1 MYDQVDQLGV
11 NTLRTLSIDAIQRAN
26 SGHPGLP
33 MGAAPMAYVLW
44 TRHLKINPKT
54 HMNWVNRDRFVL
66 SAGHGSALLYSL
78 AHLAG
83 YDVSMDDLKN
93 FREWKSNTPGHPEYG
108 CTDGVEATT
117 GPLGQGIS
125 MAVGMA
131 MAEAHLGKKFNREG
145 YPVMD
150 HYTYALIG
158 DGDLMEGVAS
168 EAASLAGHLKLGK
181 LIALY
186 DSNGISLDGK
196 TSASFTEN
204 VGARFEAYGWQYI
217 LVEDGFNL
225 EEIDKAIVQAKV
237 ESDKPTIIEIKTTI
251 GYGSENQGTHKVH
264 GSPLG
269 EEGVAHAKEVYN
281 WNYPPFTVP
290 EEVSQRFKECLQDKG
305 VKAENKWNEM
315 FEAYKK
321 EYSDLAQKFSDGFS
335 NKVPNTLGDILP
347 QYGEDDSIATRAAS
361 QKAINALA
369 KEVSSLWGG
378 AADLASS
385 NKTVIAGEGDFQPES
400 YEGRNIWF
408 GVREFG
414 MACAMNG
421 IMLHGGTRVFGSTF
435 FVFSDY
441 LKAAIRLSAIQ
452 KLPVIYVLT
461 HDSVAVGKDGPTHEP
476 IEQLASLRTIPN
488 VQVFR
493 PADGNETSAAWK
505 VALETLDKPTILVL
519 SRQNL
524 DTLPISKEKVFD
536 GIEKGGYVVQRAE
549 NEADGILIATGSEVG
564 LALKAK
570 EELQKKGKDVSVV
583 SLPSWERFEAQS
595 EEYKNTVIPP
605 ELKKRMTIEA
615 GTTYGWA
622 KYAGDHGVMIG
633 IDEFGMSAP
642 SDIVL
647 RELGMSVENI
657 VSRYLKKFV

>member
-54 HMNWVNRDRFVL
+54 HMNWVNGDRFVL

-225 EEIDKAIVQAKV
+225 EEIDKAIVQAKA

-290 EEVSQRFKECLQDKG
+290 EEVSQRFKECIQDKG
-305 VKAENKWNEM
+305 VEVENKWNEM

-476 IEQLASLRTIPN
+476 IEQLASLRPIPN

-536 GIEKGGYVVQRAE
+536 GVEKGGYVVQEAE
-549 NEADGILIATGSEVG
+549 SEADGILIATGSEVG

-595 EEYKNTVIPP
+595 EEYKNTVISP

-657 VSRYLKKFV
+657 VSRYLEM

>member
-78 AHLAG
+78 TYLAG

-117 GPLGQGIS
+117 GLLGQGVS
-125 MAVGMA
+125 MTVGMA

-225 EEIDKAIVQAKV
+225 EEIDKAIVQAKA
-237 ESDKPTIIEIKTTI
+237 EGDKPTIIEIKTTI

-269 EEGVAHAKEVYN
+269 EEGVVHAKEVYD

-305 VKAENKWNEM
+305 VEAENKWNKM
-315 FEAYKK
+315 FETYKK

-505 VALETLDKPTILVL
+505 VALEILDKPTILVL

-524 DTLPISKEKVFD
+524 DTLPISKEKVFE
-536 GIEKGGYVVQRAE
+536 GVEKGGYVVQEADK
-549 NEADGILIATGSEVG
+549 EADGILIATGSEVG

-647 RELGMSVENI
+647 RELGMNVENI
-657 VSRYLKKFV
+657 VNKYLE

>member
-225 EEIDKAIVQAKV
+225 EEIDKAIVQAKD

-290 EEVSQRFKECLQDKG
+290 EEVSQRFKECIQDKG
-305 VKAENKWNEM
+305 VEVENKWNEM

-536 GIEKGGYVVQRAE
+536 GVEKGGYVVPEAE
-549 NEADGILIATGSEVG
+549 SEADGILIATGSEVG

-595 EEYKNTVIPP
+595 EEYKNTVISP

-657 VSRYLKKFV
+657 VSRYLEM

>member
-225 EEIDKAIVQAKV
+225 EEIDKAIVQAKA

-290 EEVSQRFKECLQDKG
+290 EEVSQRFKECIQDKG
-305 VKAENKWNEM
+305 VEVENKWNEM

-536 GIEKGGYVVQRAE
+536 GVEKGGYVVQEAE
-549 NEADGILIATGSEVG
+549 SEADGILIATGSEVG

-595 EEYKNTVIPP
+595 EEYKNTVIFP

-657 VSRYLKKFV
+657 VSRYLEM

>member
-26 SGHPGLP
+26 SGYPGLP

-225 EEIDKAIVQAKV
+225 EEIDKAIVQAKA

-290 EEVSQRFKECLQDKG
+290 EEVSQRFKECIQDKG
-305 VKAENKWNEM
+305 VEVENKWNEM

-536 GIEKGGYVVQRAE
+536 GVEKGGYVVQEAE
-549 NEADGILIATGSEVG
+549 SEADGILIATGSEVG

-595 EEYKNTVIPP
+595 EEYKNTVISP

-657 VSRYLKKFV
+657 VSRYLEM

>member
-204 VGARFEAYGWQYI
+204 VGARFEAYSWQYI

-225 EEIDKAIVQAKV
+225 EEIDKAIVQAKA

-493 PADGNETSAAWK
+493 PADGNETSAAWE

-536 GIEKGGYVVQRAE
+536 GVEKGGYVVQGAE

-564 LALKAK
+564 LALKVK
-570 EELQKKGKDVSVV
+570 EELQKKGKDVSLV

-657 VSRYLKKFV
+657 VDKYLEK

>member
-225 EEIDKAIVQAKV
+225 EEIDKAIVQAKD

-290 EEVSQRFKECLQDKG
+290 EEVSQRFKECIQDKG
-305 VKAENKWNEM
+305 VEVENKWNEM

-335 NKVPNTLGDILP
+335 NKVPNTLGDILL

-536 GIEKGGYVVQRAE
+536 GVEKGGYVVQEAE
-549 NEADGILIATGSEVG
+549 SEADGILIATGSEVG

-595 EEYKNTVIPP
+595 EEYKNTVISP

-657 VSRYLKKFV
+657 VSRYLEM

>member
-225 EEIDKAIVQAKV
+225 EEIDKAIVQAKA

-290 EEVSQRFKECLQDKG
+290 EEVSQRFKECIQDKG
-305 VKAENKWNEM
+305 VEVENKWNEM

-335 NKVPNTLGDILP
+335 NKVLNTLGDILP

-536 GIEKGGYVVQRAE
+536 GVEKGGYVVQEAE
-549 NEADGILIATGSEVG
+549 SEADGILIATGSEVG

-595 EEYKNTVIPP
+595 EEYKNTVISP

-633 IDEFGMSAP
+633 IDEFGISAP

-657 VSRYLKKFV
+657 VSRYLEM

>member
-11 NTLRTLSIDAIQRAN
+11 NTLRTLSIDAIQRAD
-26 SGHPGLP
+26 SDHPGLP

-225 EEIDKAIVQAKV
+225 EEIDKAIVQAKA

-290 EEVSQRFKECLQDKG
+290 EEVSQRFKECIQDKG
-305 VKAENKWNEM
+305 VEVENKWNEM

-536 GIEKGGYVVQRAE
+536 GVEKGGYVVQEAE
-549 NEADGILIATGSEVG
+549 SEADGILIATGSEVG

-595 EEYKNTVIPP
+595 EEYKNTVISP

-657 VSRYLKKFV
+657 VSRYLEM

>member
-158 DGDLMEGVAS
+158 DGDLTEGVAS

-225 EEIDKAIVQAKV
+225 EEIDKAIVQAKA

-281 WNYPPFTVP
+281 WNYPLFTVP

-488 VQVFR
+488 VQVLR

-524 DTLPISKEKVFD
+524 DTLPILKEKVFD
-536 GIEKGGYVVQRAE
+536 GVEKGGYVVQGAE

-570 EELQKKGKDVSVV
+570 EELQKKGKDVIVV

-657 VSRYLKKFV
+657 VSRYLEI

>member
-204 VGARFEAYGWQYI
+204 VRARFEAYGWQYI

-225 EEIDKAIVQAKV
+225 EEIDKAIVQAKA

-290 EEVSQRFKECLQDKG
+290 EEVSQRFKECIQDKG
-305 VKAENKWNEM
+305 VEVENKWNEM

-536 GIEKGGYVVQRAE
+536 GVEKGGYVVQEAE
-549 NEADGILIATGSEVG
+549 SEADGILIATGSEVG

-595 EEYKNTVIPP
+595 EEYKNTVISP

-657 VSRYLKKFV
+657 VSRYLEM

>member
-225 EEIDKAIVQAKV
+225 EEIDKAIVQAKA

-305 VKAENKWNEM
+305 VEAENKWNEM

-488 VQVFR
+488 VQVLR

-536 GIEKGGYVVQRAE
+536 GVEKGGYVVQRAE
-549 NEADGILIATGSEVG
+549 NEADGVLIATGSEVG

-595 EEYKNTVIPP
+595 EEYKDTVIPKKI
-605 ELKKRMTIEA
+605 KKRVTIEA
-615 GTTYGWA
+615 GSTYGWE

-657 VSRYLKKFV
+657 VSRYLEK

>member
-158 DGDLMEGVAS
+158 DGDLMKGVAS

-225 EEIDKAIVQAKV
+225 EEIDKAIVQAKA

-290 EEVSQRFKECLQDKG
+290 EEVSQRFKEYLQDKG
-305 VKAENKWNEM
+305 VEAENKWNEM

-488 VQVFR
+488 VQVLR

-536 GIEKGGYVVQRAE
+536 GVEKGGYVVQRAE
-549 NEADGILIATGSEVG
+549 NKADGVLIATGSEVG

-595 EEYKNTVIPP
+595 EEYKDTVIPKKI
-605 ELKKRMTIEA
+605 KKRVTIEA
-615 GTTYGWA
+615 GSTYGWA

-657 VSRYLKKFV
+657 VSRYLEK

>member
-83 YDVSMDDLKN
+83 YDVSMDNLKN

-225 EEIDKAIVQAKV
+225 EEIDKAIVQAKD

-290 EEVSQRFKECLQDKG
+290 EEVSQRFKECIQDKG
-305 VKAENKWNEM
+305 VEVENKWNEM

-536 GIEKGGYVVQRAE
+536 GVEKGGYVVQEAE
-549 NEADGILIATGSEVG
+549 SEADGILIATGSEVG

-595 EEYKNTVIPP
+595 EEYKNTVISP

-615 GTTYGWA
+615 GITYGWA

-657 VSRYLKKFV
+657 VSRYLEM

>member
-83 YDVSMDDLKN
+83 YDISMDDLKN

-131 MAEAHLGKKFNREG
+131 MAEVHLGKKFNREG

-225 EEIDKAIVQAKV
+225 EEIDKAIVQAKA

-347 QYGEDDSIATRAAS
+347 QYGEDDSIATRVAS

-536 GIEKGGYVVQRAE
+536 GVEKGGYVVQGAE

-595 EEYKNTVIPP
+595 EEYKNTSH
-605 ELKKRMTIEA
+605 T
-615 GTTYGWA
+615 
-622 KYAGDHGVMIG
+622 
-633 IDEFGMSAP
+633 
-642 SDIVL
+642 
-647 RELGMSVENI
+647 
-657 VSRYLKKFV
+657 SRT

>member
-225 EEIDKAIVQAKV
+225 EEIDKAIVQAKA

-290 EEVSQRFKECLQDKG
+290 EEVSQRFKECIQDKG
-305 VKAENKWNEM
+305 VEVENKWNEM

-385 NKTVIAGEGDFQPES
+385 NKTVIAGKGDFQPES

-536 GIEKGGYVVQRAE
+536 GVEKGGYVVQEAE
-549 NEADGILIATGSEVG
+549 SEADGILIATGSEVG

-595 EEYKNTVIPP
+595 EEYKNTVISP

-633 IDEFGMSAP
+633 IDEFGISAP

-657 VSRYLKKFV
+657 VSRYLEM

>member
-131 MAEAHLGKKFNREG
+131 MAEVHLGKKFNREG

-181 LIALY
+181 LITLY

-225 EEIDKAIVQAKV
+225 EEIDKAIVQAKA

-269 EEGVAHAKEVYN
+269 EEGVAHAKEIYN

-347 QYGEDDSIATRAAS
+347 QYGEDDSIATRVAS
-361 QKAINALA
+361 QKAVNALA

-536 GIEKGGYVVQRAE
+536 GVEKGGYVVQGAE

-657 VSRYLKKFV
+657 VDKYLEK

>member
-145 YPVMD
+145 YPVME

-225 EEIDKAIVQAKV
+225 EEIDKAIVQAKA

-290 EEVSQRFKECLQDKG
+290 EEVSQRFKECIQDKG
-305 VKAENKWNEM
+305 VEVENKWNEM

-321 EYSDLAQKFSDGFS
+321 EYSDLAQKFSDGFY

-536 GIEKGGYVVQRAE
+536 GVEKGGYVVQEAE
-549 NEADGILIATGSEVG
+549 SEADGILIATGSEVG

-595 EEYKNTVIPP
+595 EEYKNTVISP
-605 ELKKRMTIEA
+605 ELKKHMTIEA

-657 VSRYLKKFV
+657 VSRYLEM

>member
-225 EEIDKAIVQAKV
+225 EEIDKAIVQAKA

-305 VKAENKWNEM
+305 VEAENKWNKM
-315 FEAYKK
+315 FEIYKK
-321 EYSDLAQKFSDGFS
+321 EYLDLAQKFSDGFS

-361 QKAINALA
+361 QKAINTLA

-536 GIEKGGYVVQRAE
+536 GVEKGGYVVQEAE
-549 NEADGILIATGSEVG
+549 SEADGILIATGSEVG

-583 SLPSWERFEAQS
+583 SLPSWERFETQS
-595 EEYKNTVIPP
+595 EEYKNTVISP

-657 VSRYLKKFV
+657 VSRYLEM

>member
-225 EEIDKAIVQAKV
+225 EEIDKAIVQAKA

-290 EEVSQRFKECLQDKG
+290 EEVSQRFKECIQDKG
-305 VKAENKWNEM
+305 VEVENKWNEM

-435 FVFSDY
+435 FIFSDY

-536 GIEKGGYVVQRAE
+536 GVEKGGYVVQEAE
-549 NEADGILIATGSEVG
+549 SEADGILIATGSEVG

-595 EEYKNTVIPP
+595 EEYKNTVISP

-657 VSRYLKKFV
+657 VSRYLEM

>member
-54 HMNWVNRDRFVL
+54 HMNWINRDRFVL
-66 SAGHGSALLYSL
+66 SAGHGSALLYRL

-225 EEIDKAIVQAKV
+225 EEIDKAIVQAKA

-536 GIEKGGYVVQRAE
+536 GVEKGGYVVQEAE

-657 VSRYLKKFV
+657 VDKYLEK

>member
-78 AHLAG
+78 TYLAG

-117 GPLGQGIS
+117 GLLGQGVS
-125 MAVGMA
+125 MTVGMA

-225 EEIDKAIVQAKV
+225 EEIDKAIVQAKA
-237 ESDKPTIIEIKTTI
+237 EGDKPTIIEIKTTI

-269 EEGVAHAKEVYN
+269 EEGVVHAKEVYD

-305 VKAENKWNEM
+305 VEAENKWNKM

-321 EYSDLAQKFSDGFS
+321 EYSDFAQKFSDGFS
-335 NKVPNTLGDILP
+335 NKIPNTLGDILP

-369 KEVSSLWGG
+369 KEVPSLWGG

-385 NKTVIAGEGDFQPES
+385 NKTVIVGEGDFQPES

-435 FVFSDY
+435 FVFSDC

-524 DTLPISKEKVFD
+524 DTLPVSKEKVFD
-536 GIEKGGYVVQRAE
+536 GVEKGGYVVQGAE

-564 LALKAK
+564 LALKVR
-570 EELQKKGKDVSVV
+570 EELQEKGKDVSVV

-595 EEYKNTVIPP
+595 EEYKDTVIPKKI
-605 ELKKRMTIEA
+605 KKRVTIEA
-615 GTTYGWA
+615 GSTYGWA

-657 VSRYLKKFV
+657 VSRYLEK

>member
-131 MAEAHLGKKFNREG
+131 MAEVHLGKKFNREG

-181 LIALY
+181 LITLY

-225 EEIDKAIVQAKV
+225 EEIDKAIVQAKA

-269 EEGVAHAKEVYN
+269 EEGVAHAKEIYN

-347 QYGEDDSIATRAAS
+347 QYGEDDSIATRVAS

-536 GIEKGGYVVQRAE
+536 GVEKGGYVVQGAE

-657 VSRYLKKFV
+657 VDKYLEK

>member
-131 MAEAHLGKKFNREG
+131 MAEAHLGKKFNRKG

-225 EEIDKAIVQAKV
+225 EEIDKAIVQAKA

-505 VALETLDKPTILVL
+505 VALETLDKPTILVV

-536 GIEKGGYVVQRAE
+536 GVEKGGYVVQGAE

-564 LALKAK
+564 LALKADRK
-570 EELQKKGKDVSVV
+570 SVV
-583 SLPSWERFEAQS
+583 
-595 EEYKNTVIPP
+595 
-605 ELKKRMTIEA
+605 
-615 GTTYGWA
+615 
-622 KYAGDHGVMIG
+622 
-633 IDEFGMSAP
+633 
-642 SDIVL
+642 
-647 RELGMSVENI
+647 
-657 VSRYLKKFV
+657 

>member
-225 EEIDKAIVQAKV
+225 EEIDKAIVQAKA

-290 EEVSQRFKECLQDKG
+290 EEVSQRFKECIQDKG
-305 VKAENKWNEM
+305 VEVENKWNEM

-321 EYSDLAQKFSDGFS
+321 EYSDLAQKFSDGFY

-536 GIEKGGYVVQRAE
+536 GVEKGGYVVQEAE
-549 NEADGILIATGSEVG
+549 SEADGILIATGSEVG

-595 EEYKNTVIPP
+595 EEYKNTVISP
-605 ELKKRMTIEA
+605 ELKKHMTIEA

-657 VSRYLKKFV
+657 VSRYLEM

>member
-225 EEIDKAIVQAKV
+225 EEIDKAIVQAKA

-305 VKAENKWNEM
+305 VEAENKWNEM

-536 GIEKGGYVVQRAE
+536 GIEKGGYVVQGAE

-595 EEYKNTVIPP
+595 EEYKNTIIPP

-622 KYAGDHGVMIG
+622 KYAGDNGVTIG

-642 SDIVL
+642 SDVVL
-647 RELGMSVENI
+647 KELGMSVENI
-657 VSRYLKKFV
+657 VDKYLEK

>member
-225 EEIDKAIVQAKV
+225 EEIDKAIVQAKA

-290 EEVSQRFKECLQDKG
+290 EEVSQRFKECIQDKG
-305 VKAENKWNEM
+305 VEVENKWNEM

-536 GIEKGGYVVQRAE
+536 GVEKGGYVVQEAE
-549 NEADGILIATGSEVG
+549 SEADGILIATGSEVG

-595 EEYKNTVIPP
+595 EEYKNTVISP

-642 SDIVL
+642 NDIVL

-657 VSRYLKKFV
+657 VSRYLEM

>member
-225 EEIDKAIVQAKV
+225 EEIDKAIVQAKD

-290 EEVSQRFKECLQDKG
+290 EEVSQRFKECIQDKG
-305 VKAENKWNEM
+305 VEVENKWNEM

-536 GIEKGGYVVQRAE
+536 GVEKGGYVVQEAE
-549 NEADGILIATGSEVG
+549 SEADGILIATGSEVG

-570 EELQKKGKDVSVV
+570 EELQKKGKDLSVV

-595 EEYKNTVIPP
+595 EEYKNTVISP

-657 VSRYLKKFV
+657 VSRYLEM

>member
-225 EEIDKAIVQAKV
+225 EEIDKAIVQAKA

-290 EEVSQRFKECLQDKG
+290 EEVSQRFKECIQDKG
-305 VKAENKWNEM
+305 VEVENKWNEM

-536 GIEKGGYVVQRAE
+536 GVEKGGYVVQEAE
-549 NEADGILIATGSEVG
+549 SEADGILIATGSEVG

-657 VSRYLKKFV
+657 VSRYLEM

>member
-225 EEIDKAIVQAKV
+225 EEIDKAIVQAKA

-290 EEVSQRFKECLQDKG
+290 EEVSQRFKECIQDKG
-305 VKAENKWNEM
+305 VEVENKWNEM

-488 VQVFR
+488 IQVFR

-536 GIEKGGYVVQRAE
+536 GVEKGGYVVQEAE
-549 NEADGILIATGSEVG
+549 SEADGILIATGSEVG

-595 EEYKNTVIPP
+595 EEYKNTVISP
-605 ELKKRMTIEA
+605 ELKKRITIEA

-657 VSRYLKKFV
+657 VSRYLEM

>member
-225 EEIDKAIVQAKV
+225 EEIDKAIVQAKA

-290 EEVSQRFKECLQDKG
+290 EEVSQRFKECIQDKG
-305 VKAENKWNEM
+305 VEVENKWNEM

-524 DTLPISKEKVFD
+524 DTLSISKEKVFD
-536 GIEKGGYVVQRAE
+536 GVEKGGYVVQEAE
-549 NEADGILIATGSEVG
+549 SEADGILIATGSEVG

-595 EEYKNTVIPP
+595 EEYKNMVIPP

-657 VSRYLKKFV
+657 VNRYLE

>member
-117 GPLGQGIS
+117 GPLGQGVS

-225 EEIDKAIVQAKV
+225 EEIDKAIVQAKA
-237 ESDKPTIIEIKTTI
+237 EGDKPTIIEIKTTI

-269 EEGVAHAKEVYN
+269 EEGVAHAKEVYD
-281 WNYPPFTVP
+281 WNYPLFTVP

-305 VKAENKWNEM
+305 VEAENKWNKM

-524 DTLPISKEKVFD
+524 DTLPISKEKVFE
-536 GIEKGGYVVQRAE
+536 GVEKGGYVVQEADK
-549 NEADGILIATGSEVG
+549 EADGILIATGSEVG

-647 RELGMSVENI
+647 RELGMNVENI
-657 VSRYLKKFV
+657 VNKYLE

>member
-269 EEGVAHAKEVYN
+269 EEGIAHAKGVYN

-536 GIEKGGYVVQRAE
+536 GVEKGGYVVQGAE

-657 VSRYLKKFV
+657 VDKYLEK

>member
-225 EEIDKAIVQAKV
+225 EEIDKAIVQAKA

-290 EEVSQRFKECLQDKG
+290 EEVSQRFKECIQDKG
-305 VKAENKWNEM
+305 VEVENKWNEM

-536 GIEKGGYVVQRAE
+536 GVEKGGYVVQEAE
-549 NEADGILIATGSEVG
+549 SEADGILIATGSEVG

-595 EEYKNTVIPP
+595 EEYKNTVISP
-605 ELKKRMTIEA
+605 ELKKHMTIEA

-657 VSRYLKKFV
+657 VSRYLEI

>member
-225 EEIDKAIVQAKV
+225 EEIDKAIVQAKT

-290 EEVSQRFKECLQDKG
+290 EEVSQRFKECIQDKG
-305 VKAENKWNEM
+305 VEVENKWNEM

-347 QYGEDDSIATRAAS
+347 QYREDDSIATRAAS

-421 IMLHGGTRVFGSTF
+421 ITLHGGTRVFGSTF

-536 GIEKGGYVVQRAE
+536 GVEKGGYVVQEAE
-549 NEADGILIATGSEVG
+549 SEADGILIATGSEVG

-595 EEYKNTVIPP
+595 EEYKNTVISP
-605 ELKKRMTIEA
+605 ELKKHMTIEA

-657 VSRYLKKFV
+657 VSRYLEM

>member
-78 AHLAG
+78 TYLAG

-117 GPLGQGIS
+117 GPLGQGVS

-131 MAEAHLGKKFNREG
+131 MAEAHLGKKFNRER

-225 EEIDKAIVQAKV
+225 EEIDKAIVQAKA
-237 ESDKPTIIEIKTTI
+237 EGDKPTIIEIKTTI

-305 VKAENKWNEM
+305 VEAENKWNKM

-321 EYSDLAQKFSDGFS
+321 EYSDFAQKFSDGFS
-335 NKVPNTLGDILP
+335 NKIPNTLGDILP

-435 FVFSDY
+435 FVFSDC

-524 DTLPISKEKVFD
+524 DTLPISKEKVFE
-536 GIEKGGYVVQRAE
+536 GVEKGGYVVQEADK
-549 NEADGILIATGSEVG
+549 EADGILIATGSEVG

-647 RELGMSVENI
+647 RELGMNVENI
-657 VSRYLKKFV
+657 VNKYLE